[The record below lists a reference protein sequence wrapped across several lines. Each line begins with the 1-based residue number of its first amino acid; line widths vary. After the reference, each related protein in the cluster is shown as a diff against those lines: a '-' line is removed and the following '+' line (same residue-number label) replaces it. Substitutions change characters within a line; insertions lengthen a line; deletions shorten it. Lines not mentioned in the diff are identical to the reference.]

1 LTAAHYFDIYR
12 NMEVKDASAALGA
25 LAHDTRLR
33 IFRLLVQAGPGGVA
47 AGDLAAK
54 LDVPP
59 PTLSFHLRDLSQ
71 AGLAVSARDGRTI
84 RYAAD
89 FEAMNALMGF
99 LTENCCGGRPEL
111 CAPACPPPPVSRS
124 ASRKG
129 ARP

>member
-1 LTAAHYFDIYR
+1 
-12 NMEVKDASAALGA
+12 MEIRDATAALGA

-33 IFRLLVQAGPGGVA
+33 IFRLLVQAGPGGIP
-47 AGDLAAK
+47 AGDLSAK

-59 PTLSFHLRDLSQ
+59 PTLSFHLRDLSA

-99 LTENCCGGRPEL
+99 LTENCCGGRPEM
-111 CAPACPPPPVSRS
+111 CAPVKLPPAPLSRS
-124 ASRKG
+124 PSRKG
-129 ARP
+129 TRP